1 MPRETSPAFIRT
13 VQTLLH
19 VPVLAGYLDGT
30 GAITFIDSLPID
42 YRCTLEKITFVFNTP
57 ATGTSASQI
66 FNVRKGGPSGTI
78 VGSITLLLGD
88 GTAIGKFKEAKVT
101 AANDEAAKFKDGDTL
116 SFTRDSSGTAFTAG
130 TGTFFVT
137 FRQRAQARI

>member
-1 MPRETSPAFIRT
+1 MPRETNPAWIRT
-13 VQTLLH
+13 FQPFLH

-42 YRCTLEKITFVFNTP
+42 HRCELEKITFIFNTP

-66 FNVRKGGPSGTI
+66 FNVRRGGATGTI

-101 AANDEAAKFKDGDTL
+101 AANADSARFKDGDTL
-116 SFTRDSSGTAFTAG
+116 SFTRDASGTAFTAG
-130 TGTFFVT
+130 TGTFYLT
-137 FRQRAQARI
+137 FRQRPQARI